1 MNRRGLIAGLGG
13 LAAGLSSAAPALAA
27 PPSLALNGRY
37 RQGGFAFGR
46 TTPRAEVWVDGALT
60 GRASSAGLFVVG
72 FDRDSA
78 ASCELRLRNDEGEAR
93 HLFVV
98 EPGDFDIQRIDG
110 LPKNQVSPSDPR
122 LLERIRAEAARKSQG
137 LASRFDG
144 DDFQTG
150 FEMPLPGWRVS
161 GRFGGQRI
169 LNGQPNRPHYGVD
182 LAAPTGTA
190 ITAPAGG
197 LISFA
202 STGMHFEGGLVMLD
216 HGQGLVSMYLH
227 MSRVDVTAGQR
238 VAAGQRLG
246 AVGATGR
253 ATGPHLCWRMKW
265 RDRNLDPMLMVGAA
279 RAPS

>member
-13 LAAGLSSAAPALAA
+13 LIGASALTGRASAAP
-27 PPSLALNGRY
+27 PPLSLNGRY

-46 TTPRAEVWVDGALT
+46 TAPRAEIWVDGQLT
-60 GRASSAGLFVVG
+60 GQASAAGLFVIG
-72 FDRDSA
+72 FDRDSPA
-78 ASCELRLRNDEGEAR
+78 TSELRLRTGQGEAR
-93 HLFVV
+93 HSFAVS
-98 EPGDFDIQRIDG
+98 PGDFDIQRIDG
-110 LPKNQVSPSDPR
+110 LPKNQVSPTDPK

-137 LASRFDG
+137 LASRYDS

-150 FEMPLPGWRVS
+150 FAMPLPTWRTT

-169 LNGQPNRPHYGVD
+169 LNGEPNRPHYGVD

-190 ITAPAGG
+190 ISAPAGG
-197 LISFA
+197 LVSFA
-202 STGMHFEGGLVMLD
+202 STGMHFEGGLIMLD

-227 MSRVDVTAGQR
+227 MSRVDVSAGQR
-238 VAAGQRLG
+238 VEAGQRLG

-265 RDRNLDPMLMVGAA
+265 RDRNMDPMLMVGAP